1 MKNGTEK
8 TRRDFLKECALG
20 ALAAV
25 AADPLHR
32 LGTNNPNRITLM
44 EV

>member
-20 ALAAV
+20 ALIAV
-25 AADPLHR
+25 AFDSLYR
-32 LGTNNPNRITLM
+32 LGTNDPIRIALL